1 MKKSLYIA
9 WACFRNA
16 DGNIP
21 SALGPTTATMAPC
34 DIRCSIR
41 KIRYSLSYPID
52 NCDDRWYAVT
62 KLSLPPDHVSAHH
75 VQSSVYILPR
85 GTLAGHLSEV
95 NKLSENAYLSAISER
110 LVLFFFLQV
119 NFEEFISDHRGI
131 SGE

>member
-1 MKKSLYIA
+1 
-9 WACFRNA
+9 
-16 DGNIP
+16 
-21 SALGPTTATMAPC
+21 MAPC

-41 KIRYSLSYPID
+41 KIGYSLSYPID
-52 NCDDRWYAVT
+52 SCDDRWYAVT
-62 KLSLPPDHVSAHH
+62 KLSLPPDYVSVHH
-75 VQSSVYILPR
+75 VQSSFYILPR
-85 GTLAGHLSEV
+85 ETLAGHLSEV